1 MTIII
6 GIGQSFI
13 DQYFSIIGNDIPDL
27 NSLIFLLLAPIILLV
42 LTNKLPLLLSGIVG
56 GASLQGIGGVGAC
69 MITGAAATAISDA
82 GTMAMSTLTQVSG
95 GVSALKAA
103 FESVQAAMAEE
114 SGCAGGSG
122 GGFGGGE
129 DTGSVNTPGDQS
141 SRKGSSSGGSEG
153 FAASFSR
160 AGRMARHMGSSMV
173 NGAAEYQTMKQNSN
187 SSGAHQT
194 IGEAL
199 ATQIRKQTATRRDN
213 RGHDDFAGDSL
224 SGNNKS

>member
-27 NSLIFLLLAPIILLV
+27 NSLIFLLLAPIILLI